1 MEVDE
6 EQRAAMTSKANQI
19 ATDIETEGKIENLIK
34 AKGFEDCMVYIS
46 EDSAD
51 VMVKT
56 DGLLANEAAV
66 IKDII
71 IQTTD
76 IPVENVK
83 ILEVN

>member
-1 MEVDE
+1 
-6 EQRAAMTSKANQI
+6 MTSKANQI

-66 IKDII
+66 IKDIV